1 MANNLVTLQ
10 DPRSPAAEAFR
21 TLRTNIMF
29 AALSSPIQTL
39 ILTSPAPDEG
49 KSTTVAN
56 LAVTMAQAGHR
67 VILVDADL
75 RRPSQHTLWNISNEK
90 GLTSMMLDDKTLSE
104 PPLCGVGVDNL
115 VVLPSGPLPPN
126 PADLISAARMDDIL
140 AVLKARADYVLF
152 DAPPVLSVT
161 DTALLASKLDALLLV
176 IKAGATRRDHA
187 QRAKELLLRANIR
200 IIGVALSNA
209 PRDTSMTSY
218 YGSK

>member
-90 GLTSMMLDDKTLSE
+90 GLTSMMLDDKSLSE

-115 VVLPSGPLPPN
+115 MILPSGPLPPN
-126 PADLISAARMDDIL
+126 PADLISAARMNDII
-140 AVLKARADYVLF
+140 VGLKARAEYVLF

-161 DTALLASKLDALLLV
+161 DTALLAAKLDALLLIV
-176 IKAGATRRDHA
+176 KAGATRRDHA

-209 PRDTSMTSY
+209 PRDTSMNSY

>member
-1 MANNLVTLQ
+1 MANPVNLVTIQ

-75 RRPSQHTLWNISNEK
+75 RRPSQHMLWNISNEK
-90 GLTSMMLDDKTLSE
+90 GLTSMMLDAKALSE

-126 PADLISAARMDDIL
+126 PADLISASRMDDIL
-140 AVLKARADYVLF
+140 AV
-152 DAPPVLSVT
+152 
-161 DTALLASKLDALLLV
+161 
-176 IKAGATRRDHA
+176 
-187 QRAKELLLRANIR
+187 
-200 IIGVALSNA
+200 
-209 PRDTSMTSY
+209 
-218 YGSK
+218 